1 MSPLFRRRAAADAA
15 ASEVDAAAEP
25 RPAEQAEAAAV
36 PVEGVAPRRPHAG
49 LLRRERRVLLKARE
63 ARLRDLGGLLV
74 EMYRRGGFRDDLLAE
89 GCADVVGIDAR
100 LSEIDD
106 LLHTRRHAPRCEC
119 GAPILRGSHFCP
131 NCGRPL
137 APSARNGSGADVAA
151 EETVIEPAAP
161 EEP

>member
-1 MSPLFRRRAAADAA
+1 MSPLFRRRAADAA
-15 ASEVDAAAEP
+15 ASEPEADPAAPEESAPAASP
-25 RPAEQAEAAAV
+25 R
-36 PVEGVAPRRPHAG
+36 EGVAPRRPHAG
-49 LLRRERRVLLKARE
+49 LLRRERRTLLRARE

-106 LLHTRRHAPRCEC
+106 LLHTRRNAPRCEC
-119 GAPILRGSHFCP
+119 GAPILRRSHFCP

-137 APSARNGSGADVAA
+137 AAATANGDGSQAVQ
-151 EETVIEPAAP
+151 EETMIEPAAP
-161 EEP
+161 REY